1 MKRVFAYIVAFSV
14 SAASLAADQPNIVWI
29 VGEDASAHL
38 SCYGETQIET
48 PHLDKLAAGGVRFD
62 HAFVTCPVCSPS
74 RSAMVTGMYQTTLGA
89 HNHRSQTMGG
99 KGGGYPAYHESYKLP
114 VKSIPELFREAG
126 YFVTNATDASCK
138 GTGKTDYNF
147 VTDGSLYDGADW
159 RAAAEAVKPF
169 FALFQL
175 RGGKSRKN
183 NQTAVDPAEVDLPPY
198 YPDHPVIRED
208 WATYLNS
215 WIDQDRQVGEVLA
228 SLEGAGVADET
239 IVFFWTDHGVSHARG
254 KQFLYEEGIRVPLI
268 AHFPDGK
275 QAGVVRDDLVIHI
288 DVAATSLALAGIEIP
303 DHVQGVDLFAE
314 NYEPRDRIFSA
325 RDRCD
330 ETVEI
335 MRCVRTK
342 RFKYIR
348 NFVSYVPHLQPN
360 QYKDGKLII
369 QTIRQLHAE
378 DELTP
383 LQAKLFAIPRPR
395 AELYDL
401 EADPHETTNLA
412 ELPEHA
418 EVLTDLRNSLTE
430 WMIDS
435 RDLGLIPEPLL
446 EDFGAKAGN
455 KYALLQSKLARGT
468 VRDLIQTIEKG
479 ERGEDAGLDDPSPS
493 IRFWAA
499 TWAGVNGDESA
510 VPKLRQLLE
519 DDWEAVQ
526 IAGALALCRLGS
538 DQEKA
543 IDLLAAAIDSEN
555 HITSMYAIRG
565 IECSGVRNETT
576 KVAADKAAA
585 AKYEFTRRIGRRLQK
600 QHAALSHLRPSSSSE

>member
-1 MKRVFAYIVAFSV
+1 MKALIAIALAVGTL
-14 SAASLAADQPNIVWI
+14 ASLAAENRPNIIWI

-48 PHLDKLAAGGVRFD
+48 PHLDQLAADGVRFD
-62 HAFVTCPVCSPS
+62 NAFVTCPVCSPS

-89 HNHRSQTMGG
+89 HNHRSQTKSG
-99 KGGGYPAYHESYKLP
+99 KGGGYAAYHDSYKLP
-114 VKSIPELFREAG
+114 MKSIPELFRDAG
-126 YFVTNATDASCK
+126 YLVTNAADASCK
-138 GTGKTDYNF
+138 GGGKTDYNF

-159 RAAAEAVKPF
+159 RAAAEADKPF
-169 FALFQL
+169 FAQFQL
-175 RGGKSRKN
+175 RGGKNRKK
-183 NQTAVDPAEVDLPPY
+183 NQTAVDPAEVKLPPY

-215 WIDQDRQVGEVLA
+215 WIDQDRQVGEILA
-228 SLEGAGVADET
+228 SLEEAGIADET

-254 KQFLYEEGIRVPLI
+254 KQFLYEEGIRAPLI
-268 AHFPDGK
+268 ARFPDGK
-275 QAGVVRDDLVIHI
+275 HAGVVRDDLVIHI

-303 DHVQGVDLFAE
+303 NHVQGVDLFAE
-314 NYEPRDRIFSA
+314 DYEPRDRIFSA

-335 MRCVRTK
+335 MRCVRAH

-348 NFVSYVPHLQPN
+348 NFVSYVPHLQPS
-360 QYKDGKLII
+360 QYKDGKAII

-378 DELTP
+378 DKLTP
-383 LQAKLFAIPRPR
+383 LQAKLFATPRPR
-395 AELYDL
+395 EELYDL

-418 EVLTDLRNSLTE
+418 DTLTDLRSSLTE

-446 EDFGAKAGN
+446 EDFGKDAGN
-455 KYALLQSKLARGT
+455 KRAVLQSKLSRGT
-468 VRDLIQTIEKG
+468 VRDLILAIEAG
-479 ERGEDAGLDDPSPS
+479 ERGEDTGLDDLSPS

-499 TWAGVNGDESA
+499 TWAGVNGDDSA

-519 DDWEAVQ
+519 DEWEPVQ
-526 IAGALALCRLGS
+526 IAAALALCRLGE

-543 IDLLAAAIDSEN
+543 IDLLAASIDSEN

-565 IECSGVRNETT
+565 IEWSGVRNEAT
-576 KVAADKAAA
+576 KLAADKAAA
-585 AKYEFTRRIGRRLQK
+585 GRYEFTRRIGKRLQK
-600 QHAALSHLRPSSSSE
+600 QHQSIPSSSN